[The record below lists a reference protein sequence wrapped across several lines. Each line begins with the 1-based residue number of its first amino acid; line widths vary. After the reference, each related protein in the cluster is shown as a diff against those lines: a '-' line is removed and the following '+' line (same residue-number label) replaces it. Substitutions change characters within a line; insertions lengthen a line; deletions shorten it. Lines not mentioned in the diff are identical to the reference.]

1 MKNTTFDKFFWWIYY
16 SYINTVVGCPIKKKL
31 QKGQSTLS
39 FSKAENKNDKRLF
52 EEIATNSNIFFLIA
66 KSGHFQTERIMF
78 YQMYDTGWS
87 GLSEFVAKKYIFYK
101 YRELGSRGLN
111 RPPLPLP
118 LGTGGAL
125 FFPPPGVWFSLSF
138 SSLKKK
144 QAGFSKMCL

>member
-87 GLSEFVAKKYIFYK
+87 GLSEFVAKKYIFLQIQRAGIQGVK
-101 YRELGSRGLN
+101 
-111 RPPLPLP
+111 P
-118 LGTGGAL
+118 T
-125 FFPPPGVWFSLSF
+125 PPPPPSRNGVGSFFSPSWGLVF
-138 SSLKKK
+138 SVFFESEKKT
-144 QAGFSKMCL
+144 GWVF